1 MKLSYRPCV
10 RRQRNTPYWQ
20 AVLKLATGRRTNR
33 STKQTD
39 RAKALKVALRMQ
51 QQLEGKC

>member
-1 MKLSYRPCV
+1 MQLSYRPCV